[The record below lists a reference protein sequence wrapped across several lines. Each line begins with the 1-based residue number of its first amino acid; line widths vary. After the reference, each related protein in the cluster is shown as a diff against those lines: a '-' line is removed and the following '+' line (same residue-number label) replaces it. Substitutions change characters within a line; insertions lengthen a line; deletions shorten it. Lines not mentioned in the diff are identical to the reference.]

1 MFPECIIESLLQL
14 SYVLTRY
21 YNIIQIGVILMDF
34 PDDLRLA
41 EETLKLAEKDFLA
54 GNDGIAE
61 ALFAKLSTGTFSS
74 DVETA
79 REKMQNLDET
89 RYVKWDRWDKIFEF
103 SGSFWKDE
111 GYSSIDNQTHR
122 ASNPDW
128 YSKRTGTTAFVK
140 NLMIHRTLVAPTLDG
155 ERKGPPTPIGNPS
168 NRWLLDF
175 VGLSSLRLS
184 FKNHWMKLVRDIVMK
199 RSTTRLTLVA
209 ERLGLTISQV
219 IKIAREIRDF
229 SDYVIERDVS
239 DSSKNLTYQC
249 GKPDSS
255 LTPLV
260 DIAV

>member
-1 MFPECIIESLLQL
+1 
-14 SYVLTRY
+14 
-21 YNIIQIGVILMDF
+21 MDF

-41 EETLKLAEKDFLA
+41 EETLKQAEKEFLA

-61 ALFAKLSTGTFSS
+61 ALLVKLSTGTFSS
-74 DVETA
+74 DAKTA
-79 REKMQNLDET
+79 QEKMQNLDES
-89 RYVKWDRWDKIFEF
+89 RYVKWDRWDKIYEF

-111 GYSSIDNQTHR
+111 GYSSIDTRTLR

-128 YSKRTGTTAFVK
+128 YSKRTGTRAFVK
-140 NLMIHRTLVAPTLDG
+140 DLMVHRTLVAPTVDG

-184 FKNHWMKLVRDIVMK
+184 FKNHWVKLVSDIVMK
-199 RSTTRLTLVA
+199 RSTTSLKLVA
-209 ERLGLTISQV
+209 ERLGLTISEV
-219 IKIAREIRDF
+219 LKIAREIRDLN
-229 SDYVIERDVS
+229 DRVIKHDVR
-239 DSSKNLTYQC
+239 DSSKNFTYEC

-260 DIAV
+260 DITV